1 MSIEKIAIVGGGI
14 VGTACA
20 YYLAREGKQVT
31 LFEETVVAHGASGRN
46 PGFVWL
52 HTRNPGFGREVGLAG
67 RELYDTLKD
76 ELPLDFEFRA
86 SGGIIFYTTEE
97 QGVIV
102 REFVESVQADGY
114 PMEHIDGAEVR
125 RMVQPIRQ
133 DVLGASY
140 CPADACINTPLL
152 VRSFAEGARQAGA
165 DIREGVAVH
174 SIIKEG
180 DRVVGVE
187 TAEGRFEADAVVL
200 GAGAWARKLADTVG
214 IQLGVGGERL
224 QVAATVPVPEIKVE
238 PLVYGPLVTKQYRL
252 FRDLPSWNADH
263 FTEPYEDEANIEVL
277 ELMSQRKNGEILMGC
292 AMDYPDEIDLRPTV
306 EGLARSLQSIVQDF
320 PGLRDVAVD
329 RVWAGVLPF
338 TSDTAPIIDEPIP
351 GLFLGAGH
359 VYGNAAGPMTG
370 KLITQLILEQEPEL
384 DLTEVRFDR
393 ALEMPGSGVAV
404 RW

>member
-1 MSIEKIAIVGGGI
+1 VSIEKIAIVGGGI

-31 LFEETVVAHGASGRN
+31 LFEETVIAHGASGRN

-52 HTRNPGFGREVGLAG
+52 HTRNPGFGREVSLAG

-97 QGVIV
+97 QGEIV
-102 REFVESVQADGY
+102 REFVSTVQADGY

-174 SIIKEG
+174 SIIQEG

-277 ELMSQRKNGEILMGC
+277 ELLSQRKNGEILMGC

-320 PGLRDVAVD
+320 PGLRGVAVD

-351 GLFLGAGH
+351 GLFLGSGH

-370 KLITQLILEQEPEL
+370 KLITALVLGREPEI
-384 DLTEVRFDR
+384 DLEEVRFDR

>member
-52 HTRNPGFGREVGLAG
+52 HTRNPGFGREVSLAG

-97 QGVIV
+97 QGEIV
-102 REFVESVQADGY
+102 REFVETVQADGY

-125 RMVQPIRQ
+125 RMVEPIRQ

-152 VRSFAEGARQAGA
+152 VRSLAEGARQAGA
-165 DIREGVAVH
+165 DIREGVGVTRLVEH
-174 SIIKEG
+174 DG
-180 DRVVGVE
+180 RVVGVE
-187 TAEGRFEADAVVL
+187 TSEGLFEADAVVL
-200 GAGAWARKLADTVG
+200 GAGAWARKLAATVG

-252 FRDLPSWNADH
+252 FRDLPSWNAEH
-263 FTEPYEDEANIEVL
+263 FTEPYEDEAGIEVL
-277 ELMSQRKNGEILMGC
+277 ELISQRKNGEILMGC

-320 PGLRDVAVD
+320 PGLSGVAVD

-338 TSDTAPIIDEPIP
+338 TTDTAPIIDEPIP
-351 GLFLGAGH
+351 GLFLGSGH
-359 VYGNAAGPMTG
+359 VYGNAAGPMSG
-370 KLITQLILEQEPEL
+370 KLITSLILGREPEL

-393 ALEMPGSGVAV
+393 ALEMPGAGVAV

>member
-31 LFEETVVAHGASGRN
+31 LFEETVIAHGASGRN

-52 HTRNPGFGREVGLAG
+52 HTRNPGFGREVSLAG

-97 QGVIV
+97 QGEIV
-102 REFVESVQADGY
+102 REFVSTVQADGY

-174 SIIKEG
+174 SIIQEG

-320 PGLRDVAVD
+320 PGLRGVAVD

-351 GLFLGAGH
+351 GLFLGSGH

-370 KLITQLILEQEPEL
+370 KLITSLVLGREPEI
-384 DLTEVRFDR
+384 DLEEVRFDR

>member
-1 MSIEKIAIVGGGI
+1 MSIDKVAVVGGGI

-20 YYLAREGKQVT
+20 YFLAREGKRVT
-31 LFEETVVAHGASGRN
+31 LFEETALAHGASGRN

-52 HTRNPGFGREVGLAG
+52 HTRNPGFGREVSLAS
-67 RELYDTLKD
+67 RALYDQLVED
-76 ELPLDFEFRA
+76 LPLDFEFRP

-97 QGVIV
+97 QGAIV
-102 REFVESVQADGY
+102 REFVETVQADGY

-125 RMVQPIRQ
+125 RMVEPIRE
-133 DVLGASY
+133 DVLGASF

-165 DIREGVAVH
+165 EIREGVGVTRL
-174 SIIKEG
+174 IEEG
-180 DRVVGVE
+180 GRVVGVE
-187 TAEGRFEADAVVL
+187 TSEGRFEADAVVL

-214 IQLGVGGERL
+214 IQLAVGGERL
-224 QVAATVPVPEIKVE
+224 QVAATVPVPEIRVE
-238 PLVYGPLVTKQYRL
+238 PLVYGPLVTTQYRL
-252 FRDLPSWNADH
+252 FRDLPSWDAAH

-277 ELMSQRKNGEILMGC
+277 ELISQRRNGEILMGC
-292 AMDYPDEIDLRPTV
+292 AMDYPDDIDLRPTV

-320 PGLRDVAVD
+320 PGLRGVAVD
-329 RVWAGVLPF
+329 RVWAGILPF

-351 GLFLGAGH
+351 GLFLGSGH

-370 KLITQLILEQEPEL
+370 KLITQLIMDQEPEIAL
-384 DLTEVRFDR
+384 DEVRFDR
-393 ALEMPGSGVAV
+393 VLEMPGAGVAV

>member
-1 MSIEKIAIVGGGI
+1 MSIEKIAVVGGGI

-20 YYLAREGKQVT
+20 YNLAREGKQVT
-31 LFEETVVAHGASGRN
+31 LFEETTLAHGASGRN

-52 HTRNPGFGREVGLAG
+52 HTRNPGFGREVSLAA
-67 RELYDTLKD
+67 RTLYDTLKD

-97 QGVIV
+97 QGEIV
-102 REFVESVQADGY
+102 REFVSTVQADGY

-152 VRSFAEGARQAGA
+152 VRSLAEGARQAGA
-165 DIREGVAVH
+165 EIREGVGVTR
-174 SIIKEG
+174 ILQEG

-187 TAEGRFEADAVVL
+187 TTEGRFEADAVVL

-214 IQLGVGGERL
+214 IQLGVGAERL

-252 FRDLPSWNADH
+252 FRDLPSWNAEY
-263 FTEPYEDEANIEVL
+263 FTEDYEDEAGIEVL
-277 ELMSQRKNGEILMGC
+277 ELMSQRRNGEILLGC
-292 AMDYPDEIDLRPTV
+292 AMDYPDEIDMRPTV

-320 PGLRDVAVD
+320 PGLRDVAID

-351 GLFLGAGH
+351 GLFLGSGH

-370 KLITQLILEQEPEL
+370 RLITQLILGQEPEI

>member
-31 LFEETVVAHGASGRN
+31 LFEETVIAHGASGRN

-52 HTRNPGFGREVGLAG
+52 HTRNPGFGREVSLAG
-67 RELYDTLKD
+67 RELYDTLMD

-97 QGVIV
+97 QGEIV
-102 REFVESVQADGY
+102 REFVSTVQADGY

-174 SIIKEG
+174 SIIQEG

-320 PGLRDVAVD
+320 PGLRGVAVD

-351 GLFLGAGH
+351 GLFLGSGH

-370 KLITQLILEQEPEL
+370 KLITSLVLGREPEI
-384 DLTEVRFDR
+384 DLEEVRFDR

>member
-1 MSIEKIAIVGGGI
+1 MCIEKIAIVGGGI

-31 LFEETVVAHGASGRN
+31 LFEETVIAHGASGRN

-52 HTRNPGFGREVGLAG
+52 HTRNPGFGREVSLAG

-97 QGVIV
+97 QGEIV
-102 REFVESVQADGY
+102 REFVSTVQADGY

-174 SIIKEG
+174 SIIQEG

-320 PGLRDVAVD
+320 PGLRGVAVD

-351 GLFLGAGH
+351 GLFLGSGH

-370 KLITQLILEQEPEL
+370 KLITSLVLGREPEI
-384 DLTEVRFDR
+384 DLEEVRFDR

>member
-1 MSIEKIAIVGGGI
+1 VSIEKIAIVGGGI

-31 LFEETVVAHGASGRN
+31 LFEETVIAHGASGRN

-52 HTRNPGFGREVGLAG
+52 HTRNPGFGREVSLAG

-97 QGVIV
+97 QGEIV
-102 REFVESVQADGY
+102 REFVSTVQADGY

-174 SIIKEG
+174 SIIQEG

-320 PGLRDVAVD
+320 PGLRGVAVD

-351 GLFLGAGH
+351 GLFLGSGH

-370 KLITQLILEQEPEL
+370 KLITSLVLGREPEI
-384 DLTEVRFDR
+384 DLEEVRFDR

>member
-1 MSIEKIAIVGGGI
+1 MSIEKIAVVGGGI

-20 YYLAREGKQVT
+20 YYLARAGKQVT

-52 HTRNPGFGREVGLAG
+52 HTRNPGFGREVSLAG
-67 RELYDTLKD
+67 RELYDTLKE

-174 SIIKEG
+174 RIIQEG

-252 FRDLPSWNADH
+252 FRDLPSWDAEH

-292 AMDYPDEIDLRPTV
+292 AMDYPEEIDLRPTV
-306 EGLARSLQSIVQDF
+306 EGLARSTSPSPVCSSA
-320 PGLRDVAVD
+320 PATSTATRPD
-329 RVWAGVLPF
+329 R
-338 TSDTAPIIDEPIP
+338 
-351 GLFLGAGH
+351 
-359 VYGNAAGPMTG
+359 
-370 KLITQLILEQEPEL
+370 
-384 DLTEVRFDR
+384 
-393 ALEMPGSGVAV
+393 
-404 RW
+404 

>member
-31 LFEETVVAHGASGRN
+31 LFEETVIAHGASGRN

-52 HTRNPGFGREVGLAG
+52 HTRNPGFGREVSLAG

-97 QGVIV
+97 QGEIV
-102 REFVESVQADGY
+102 REFVSTVQADGY

-125 RMVQPIRQ
+125 RRVQPIRQ

-174 SIIKEG
+174 SIIQEG

-320 PGLRDVAVD
+320 PGLRGVAVD

-351 GLFLGAGH
+351 GLFLGSGH

-370 KLITQLILEQEPEL
+370 KLITSLVLGREPEI
-384 DLTEVRFDR
+384 DLEEVRFDR

>member
-1 MSIEKIAIVGGGI
+1 VSIEKIAIVGGGI

-31 LFEETVVAHGASGRN
+31 LFEETVIAHGASGRN

-52 HTRNPGFGREVGLAG
+52 HTRNPGFGREVSLAG

-97 QGVIV
+97 QGEIV
-102 REFVESVQADGY
+102 REFVSTVQADGY

-174 SIIKEG
+174 SIIQEG

-277 ELMSQRKNGEILMGC
+277 ELLSQRKNGEILMGC

-320 PGLRDVAVD
+320 PGLRGVAVD
-329 RVWAGVLPF
+329 RVWGGVLPF

-351 GLFLGAGH
+351 GLFLGSGH

-370 KLITQLILEQEPEL
+370 KLITALVLGREPEI
-384 DLTEVRFDR
+384 DLEEVRFDR

>member
-1 MSIEKIAIVGGGI
+1 MSISNVAIVGGGI

-20 YYLAREGKQVT
+20 YYLAREGVNVT
-31 LFEETVVAHGASGRN
+31 LFEKQEIAYGASGRN

-52 HTRNPGFGREVGLAG
+52 HTRNPGFGREVSLAA
-67 RELYDTLKD
+67 RSLYDTLKD

-97 QGVIV
+97 QGQIV
-102 REFVESVQADGY
+102 REFVASVQADNY

-125 RMVQPIRQ
+125 RMVPPIRE

-165 DIREGVAVH
+165 TIREGLGVDRVLMD
-174 SIIKEG
+174 G
-180 DRVVGVE
+180 DRAVGVE
-187 TAEGRFEADAVVL
+187 TSEGRFEADAVIL
-200 GAGAWARKLADTVG
+200 AAGAWARGLAESTG
-214 IQLGVGGERL
+214 IELAVGGERL
-224 QVAATVPVPEIKVE
+224 QVAATVPVPEIKIE

-252 FRDLPSWNADH
+252 FRELPSWNPEH
-263 FTEPYEDEANIEVL
+263 FTEAYEDEANIEVL
-277 ELMSQRKNGEILMGC
+277 ELLAQRRNGEILMGC
-292 AMDYPDEIDLRPTV
+292 AMDYPDKIDMRPTV
-306 EGLARSLQSIVQDF
+306 EGLARSLQAIAQDF
-320 PGLRDVAVD
+320 PGLRNVAID
-329 RVWAGVLPF
+329 RVWAGVLPY
-338 TSDTAPIIDEPIP
+338 TTDTAPIIDEPKP
-351 GLFLGAGH
+351 GLFLAVGH

-370 KLITQLILEQEPEL
+370 KLITQLVLGREPEI
-384 DLTEVRFDR
+384 DLSEVRFDR

>member
-31 LFEETVVAHGASGRN
+31 LFEETVIAHGASGRN

-52 HTRNPGFGREVGLAG
+52 HTRNPGFGREVSLAG

-97 QGVIV
+97 QGEIV
-102 REFVESVQADGY
+102 REFVSTVQADGY

-174 SIIKEG
+174 SIIQEG

-263 FTEPYEDEANIEVL
+263 FTEPYEDEATIEVL
-277 ELMSQRKNGEILMGC
+277 ELLSQRKNGEILMGC

-320 PGLRDVAVD
+320 PGLRGVAVD

-351 GLFLGAGH
+351 GLFLGSGH

-370 KLITQLILEQEPEL
+370 KLITSLVLGREPEI
-384 DLTEVRFDR
+384 DLEEVRFDR

>member
-20 YYLAREGKQVT
+20 YFLAREGRQVT
-31 LFEETVVAHGASGRN
+31 LFEETALGHGASGRN

-52 HTRNPGFGREVGLAG
+52 HTRNPGFGREVSLAS
-67 RELYDTLKD
+67 RALYDQLVED
-76 ELPLDFEFRA
+76 LPLDFEFRP

-97 QGVIV
+97 QGAIV
-102 REFVESVQADGY
+102 REFVETVQADGY

-125 RMVQPIRQ
+125 RMVEPIRQ

-152 VRSFAEGARQAGA
+152 VQSFAEGARQAGA
-165 DIREGVAVH
+165 DIREGVGVTRLLE
-174 SIIKEG
+174 EG
-180 DRVVGVE
+180 GRVVGVE
-187 TAEGRFEADAVVL
+187 TADGRFEADAVVL
-200 GAGAWARKLADTVG
+200 GAGAWARKLADTIG

-224 QVAATVPVPEIKVE
+224 QVAATVPVPEIRVE

-252 FRDLPSWNADH
+252 FRDLPSWNAEH
-263 FTEPYEDEANIEVL
+263 FTEPYEDEAGIEVL
-277 ELMSQRKNGEILMGC
+277 ELISQRRNGEILMGC

-329 RVWAGVLPF
+329 RVWAGILPF
-338 TSDTAPIIDEPIP
+338 TSDTAPIIDEPVP
-351 GLFLGAGH
+351 GLFLASGH

-370 KLITQLILEQEPEL
+370 RLITQLVLGEEPEI